1 MRIIVDSQDIL
12 CLYLGRQG
20 AISTRCTFDRL
31 KDAVTITDL
40 FWIIPVRQTTLPL
53 SAITE
58 ANVQRIGDGGDK
70 RYYLALHLRFGR
82 TVRTARLA
90 KNEALNVLPLVQGF
104 LKVE

>member
-1 MRIIVDSQDIL
+1 MRIIVNSQDIL

-20 AISTRCTFDRL
+20 VIGTRCTFDRL

-70 RYYLALHLRFGR
+70 RYKMKKQCCGNWA
-82 TVRTARLA
+82 
-90 KNEALNVLPLVQGF
+90 
-104 LKVE
+104 